1 MTECQTFEEQ
11 CRKAISLV
19 PVYFSIVSGQV
30 RTHSDASLQTI
41 LSHVL
46 HQLADIHTTDNL
58 DLAVL
63 ATPTAEAA
71 ILHAIYDTDTLP
83 LVLTRQWVTD
93 TGIQAAALLDPQQ
106 KSRLLVQG
114 IAGAVAIA
122 AQTATHATGKVTLC
136 ALTHELHRFSASTRP
151 QHIRN
156 TVEHSHLFSE
166 CLMMSQ
172 ILDLIMSA
180 AHDDHL
186 SHPKDAL
193 TFDDYSADVFNSSK
207 QRSAARDMGKPWGLE
222 FMVLN

>member
-1 MTECQTFEEQ
+1 MTDRKTFEEQ

-19 PVYFSIVSGQV
+19 PVYFCIVSGQV
-30 RTHSDASLQTI
+30 RTQSDASLQTI

-46 HQLADIHTTDNL
+46 HQLADIHADYNL

-63 ATPTAEAA
+63 ATPAAEAA
-71 ILHAIYDTDTLP
+71 VLNAIYDADTLP
-83 LVLTRQWVTD
+83 LVLTSQWASD
-93 TGIQAAALLDPQQ
+93 TGLQAAALLDPQQ

-122 AQTATHATGKVTLC
+122 AQIATHATGKVTLH
-136 ALTHELHRFSASTRP
+136 ALTHEIHSFAASTRP
-151 QHIRN
+151 QHIRSA
-156 TVEHSHLFSE
+156 VEHSHLFSD

-180 AHDDHL
+180 AQDDHL
-186 SHPKDAL
+186 SRPRAVAS
-193 TFDDYSADVFNSSK
+193 FDDYSTDVFSSAK
-207 QRSAARDMGKPWGLE
+207 QRSAARNMGKPWGLE